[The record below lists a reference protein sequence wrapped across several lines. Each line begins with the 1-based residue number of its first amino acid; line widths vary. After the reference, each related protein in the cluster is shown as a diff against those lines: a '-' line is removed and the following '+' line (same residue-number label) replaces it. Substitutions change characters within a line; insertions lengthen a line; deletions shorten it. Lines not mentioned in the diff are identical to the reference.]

1 MQNVMIPTDLSIRSL
16 SYLHHLATQTEGPVR
31 ITLMHA
37 LRLPDSLLDCW
48 PFSRSHRYVSV
59 PDDFREACEVM
70 KNRYAQA
77 FSQINVEFFY
87 GTTAPALR
95 NFIRAHEIDRI
106 AVPDQLHYHHAGEN
120 SYNPESLFRHT
131 KLPVS
136 TLRLTA
142 PRQVVTAP
150 ASISALLGV
159 QV

>member
-16 SYLHHLATQTEGPVR
+16 GYLHHLASHTESPVR

-48 PFSRSHRYVSV
+48 PFSRSHRYVHV

-77 FSQINVEFFY
+77 FHHIGVEFFY

-95 NFIRAHEIDRI
+95 NFVRAHQIDRI
-106 AVPDQLHYHHAGEN
+106 AVPDQLHYHQAGEN
-120 SYNPESLFRHT
+120 SYNPEHLFRYL
-131 KLPVS
+131 KLPVCS
-136 TLRLTA
+136 LKMTA

>member
-1 MQNVMIPTDLSIRSL
+1 MIPTDLSIRSL
-16 SYLHHLATQTEGPVR
+16 GYLHHLAATAEGPLR

-37 LRLPDSLLDCW
+37 IRLPDSLLDCW

-59 PDDFREACEVM
+59 PDDFRQACEVM
-70 KNRYAQA
+70 RNRYSQT

-87 GTTAPALR
+87 GTTTPALR
-95 NFIRAHEIDRI
+95 NFIRAHQIERI
-106 AVPDQLHYHHAGEN
+106 AVPEQLHYHHAGEN
-120 SYNPESLFRHT
+120 SYNPESLFRYMR
-131 KLPVS
+131 LPVAS
-136 TLRLTA
+136 LKMTA